1 MSSLAELNLLSIAI
15 GGIPSGYVEVSAGNQ
30 VNLVTTGFSGFIR
43 IFCSH
48 SACHFAFGPTAS
60 DASNNLGFSPIY
72 VAANSHEIFHVDIEN
87 PWIDVSAGHSVH
99 INGIKPA
106 VDHIRSSGSG
116 MSVITGNVT
125 TG

>member
-15 GGIPSGYVEVSAGNQ
+15 GGIPSGYVEASAGTP

-48 SACHFAFGPTAS
+48 SACYFAFGSEAAIATT
-60 DASNNLGFSPIY
+60 NLGVSPIY

-99 INGIKPA
+99 INGIKSA
-106 VDHIRSSGSG
+106 VDHARSSGSG
-116 MSVITGNVT
+116 MSVIPGNVT